1 MTEDDV
7 NNEEPFVQL
16 ALQCESVSLQPSSEA
31 GDRST
36 PIRAVVSSSSLSEST
51 CVSVS
56 TPTAGAVSESTCAS
70 VSTPTAAAVSE
81 STCASVSTP
90 TAASVYASTPV
101 STPTS
106 AGTLLFSQV

>member
-16 ALQCESVSLQPSSEA
+16 ALQCESVSPQPSSEA

-51 CVSVS
+51 CV
-56 TPTAGAVSESTCAS
+56 S